1 MRMAL
6 RRSATVRADRAESTA
21 ARPSG
26 CALAARLFV
35 ALTLTAAI
43 GCASRSRG
51 TGPQAAAGTPP
62 SPATSTARPSAHV
75 QEAAFIEDGDGARLV
90 LSADAPLLY
99 TAYEPRPDLL
109 VVDLPGIGLS
119 ETFSAPTATGS
130 LVQSIRVEPITE
142 MGKQVT
148 RLTVTHREGAHFDI
162 RSLGQGL
169 ALSFEGPDP
178 AAAPATADAG
188 MAASAAPAP
197 AVATEEITRAPQTR
211 GEPAHALEEIRAA
224 SANGEVTVSLLG
236 DGAFSPKTFALENPP
251 RVVID
256 LPGVK
261 NDVRRRAMAVKSEL
275 VTRVRVSQFSTSP
288 ELVTRIVL
296 DLSRPAPHSVRAD
309 GERLAVVVGGSGSP
323 ETFAA
328 ATAATTAPPP
338 PPPSKRASRTRIA
351 AAAPAPEKPA
361 GPAPAAVS
369 PEPAAPPAEPVR
381 ESVKTAEPVREPVK
395 TAEPVRQAVK
405 TDTHVAGEPVPM
417 HEVTVAAP
425 APVRQDPEPAPPVR
439 VAAVPIAPAPAPVAE
454 APVRPAAPLTDTTLH
469 SRADEAIR
477 TASAEGTKMPG
488 GIKPSRKASRT
499 TTAPAKSTPR
509 EEALFEGAAAVLQQE
524 DTGRPAGAGSPAQ
537 NAAFQPKTITEAQ
550 TQFTG
555 EPISLDLKDA
565 DIKDVFRTISQL
577 TQLNIVVD
585 PEVRGTVTVQ
595 LEDVPWDQALDLI
608 LKQNGLGYV
617 LENNIM
623 RIATSAKLQS
633 EQSDRARLAEARQAA
648 EPTRT
653 LIKKLS
659 YARAGEISNTIKSV
673 MSKRGDIVI
682 DARTNTLII
691 REIPTYLS
699 AVLQLI
705 DQLDTATPQVM
716 IESRIVETTKSLG
729 RSLGINWGV
738 NGNADVAHGNSTNL
752 VFPNSIIGT
761 GRVGLGTGPT
771 VASIRLGNILDTF
784 NLDLAL
790 TAAENQGLLKII
802 SSPKVAALT
811 NTAASIQSG
820 VQIPVQTNVNNT
832 TTVIYIDATLRLT
845 VTPQITNE
853 GTVLL
858 DVQVSKREPA
868 VALNLSLGSNVPLT
882 IREYKG
888 QILVRD
894 GGTTVIGG
902 IFQIND
908 QDQTNMIPG
917 LWKIPILGNLF
928 QNKTRTEKHD
938 ELLIFITPRIL
949 RS

>member
-6 RRSATVRADRAESTA
+6 RRSATA
-21 ARPSG
+21 
-26 CALAARLFV
+26 FV

-51 TGPQAAAGTPP
+51 TRPQATAGAAPAP
-62 SPATSTARPSAHV
+62 SGSSASAPASAHV
-75 QEAAFIEDGDGARLV
+75 QEAAFSEDADGARLV
-90 LSADAPLLY
+90 LSANAPLLY

-109 VVDLPGIGLS
+109 IVDLPGIGLAD
-119 ETFSAPTATGS
+119 TFSAPRASGE
-130 LVQSIRVEPITE
+130 LVSSVTVEPILE
-142 MGKQVT
+142 MGKPLT
-148 RLTVTHREGAHFDI
+148 RLTVAHREGARFDI

-169 ALSFEGPDP
+169 AISFESPGQ
-178 AAAPATADAG
+178 AAAAATAEADPSAV
-188 MAASAAPAP
+188 AASPSL
-197 AVATEEITRAPQTR
+197 VVETQEIGARQAQTR
-211 GEPAHALEEIRAA
+211 GEPAHALEEIRATPGKGA
-224 SANGEVTVSLLG
+224 VTVTLLG
-236 DGAFSPKTFALENPP
+236 DGTFSPRTFALGNPP

-261 NDVRRRAMAVKSEL
+261 NEVHKRAITVASGL
-275 VTRVRVSQFSTSP
+275 VSRIRVSQFATSP
-288 ELVTRIVL
+288 EMVTRIVL
-296 DLSRPAPHSVRAD
+296 DLSRPLPHVLRAD
-309 GERLAVVVGGSGSP
+309 GERLAVVVGEAASRES
-323 ETFAA
+323 AA
-328 ATAATTAPPP
+328 ASVTSRPPAPSPSRTEIVGPTQTASAPAEMPEAPPIRVAEIRP
-338 PPPSKRASRTRIA
+338 APSDSGPVQPLPA
-351 AAAPAPEKPA
+351 APTGTTTTTTTTEAAPAPPQE
-361 GPAPAAVS
+361 APAAARES
-369 PEPAAPPAEPVR
+369 KSEPAL
-381 ESVKTAEPVREPVK
+381 
-395 TAEPVRQAVK
+395 
-405 TDTHVAGEPVPM
+405 
-417 HEVTVAAP
+417 AAP
-425 APVRQDPEPAPPVR
+425 EATPIERAESPAPPPQKPT
-439 VAAVPIAPAPAPVAE
+439 AVKE
-454 APVRPAAPLTDTTLH
+454 TTLKA
-469 SRADEAIR
+469 RADEAIR
-477 TASAEGTKMPG
+477 AAAADTSKPPSGVR
-488 GIKPSRKASRT
+488 PSRKVSK
-499 TTAPAKSTPR
+499 TAVRPATQR
-509 EEALFEGAAAVLQQE
+509 EEALFEGAAAMLAQE
-524 DTGRPAGAGSPAQ
+524 EGARPEGGGAAAQ
-537 NAAFQPKTITEAQ
+537 AASFQPRTISETQ

-608 LKQNGLGYV
+608 LKQNSLGYV

-623 RIATSAKLQS
+623 RIATTQKLQS
-633 EQSDRARLAEARQAA
+633 EQADRARLAEARQAA

-659 YARAGEISNTIKSV
+659 YARAAEITPTIKSV
-673 MSKRGDIVI
+673 MSKRGDIVV
-682 DARTNTLII
+682 DTRTNTLII
-691 REIPTYLS
+691 REIPTYLP

-729 RSLGINWGV
+729 RSLGINWGANAV
-738 NGNADVAHGNSTNL
+738 ADVAHGNTTSL
-752 VFPNSIIGT
+752 IFPSNITGAASVPLGIG
-761 GRVGLGTGPT
+761 PA

-784 NLDLAL
+784 NLDIAL
-790 TAAENQGLLKII
+790 SAAENQGLLKII

-832 TTVIYIDATLRLT
+832 TTVIYVDATLRLT

-853 GTVLL
+853 GTILL

-868 VALNLSLGSNVPLT
+868 VALNLSLGNNVPLT

-908 QDQTNMIPG
+908 QDQNNMIPG

-928 QNKTRTEKHD
+928 RNKTRTEKHD

>member
-1 MRMAL
+1 M
-6 RRSATVRADRAESTA
+6 
-21 ARPSG
+21 
-26 CALAARLFV
+26 
-35 ALTLTAAI
+35 
-43 GCASRSRG
+43 
-51 TGPQAAAGTPP
+51 
-62 SPATSTARPSAHV
+62 
-75 QEAAFIEDGDGARLV
+75 
-90 LSADAPLLY
+90 
-99 TAYEPRPDLL
+99 
-109 VVDLPGIGLS
+109 
-119 ETFSAPTATGS
+119 
-130 LVQSIRVEPITE
+130 
-142 MGKQVT
+142 
-148 RLTVTHREGAHFDI
+148 
-162 RSLGQGL
+162 
-169 ALSFEGPDP
+169 
-178 AAAPATADAG
+178 
-188 MAASAAPAP
+188 
-197 AVATEEITRAPQTR
+197 
-211 GEPAHALEEIRAA
+211 RAA

-261 NDVRRRAMAVKSEL
+261 NDVRRRAMTVKSDL

-288 ELVTRIVL
+288 EMITRIVL
-296 DLSRPAPHSVRAD
+296 DLTHPAPHSVRAD
-309 GERLAVVVGGSGSP
+309 GERLAVVVGGSGSA
-323 ETFAA
+323 ETVAA
-328 ATAATTAPPP
+328 ALPPAPA
-338 PPPSKRASRTRIA
+338 PSKRRASRTRVA
-351 AAAPAPEKPA
+351 AAATAPGKAAES
-361 GPAPAAVS
+361 APPVLS
-369 PEPAAPPAEPVR
+369 PEPAAATSEPIREPVQ
-381 ESVKTAEPVREPVK
+381 TAEPIREAVNPESR
-395 TAEPVRQAVK
+395 AEPARPAPV
-405 TDTHVAGEPVPM
+405 EPVPM
-417 HEVTVAAP
+417 HEVPVPAQTAA
-425 APVRQDPEPAPPVR
+425 RKGPEPVPPVR
-439 VAAVPIAPAPAPVAE
+439 VAAAPVAPAPAPAAE
-454 APVRPAAPLTDTTLH
+454 APARSAAPLTDTTLH

-477 TASAEGTKMPG
+477 TASAEGTRMPG

-509 EEALFEGAAAVLQQE
+509 EEALFEGAAAMLQQE

-595 LEDVPWDQALDLI
+595 LEDVPWDQALD
-608 LKQNGLGYV
+608 
-617 LENNIM
+617 
-623 RIATSAKLQS
+623 
-633 EQSDRARLAEARQAA
+633 
-648 EPTRT
+648 